1 MTGAALW
8 EFEMKGVSMWRRFG
22 AKVGGLALV
31 ALVPGFALA
40 QSTPVTFDPASTLAI
55 VDSAIAFITA
65 VGMAVLGLIMLAKGI
80 RWVRRAG

>member
-1 MTGAALW
+1 
-8 EFEMKGVSMWRRFG
+8 MKVVSMWRRFR

-40 QSTPVTFDPASTLAI
+40 QSTPVTFDPTSTLAI
-55 VDSAIAFITA
+55 VDSAVAFIST
-65 VGMAVLGLIMLAKGI
+65 VGIAVLGLIMLAKGI

>member
-1 MTGAALW
+1 
-8 EFEMKGVSMWRRFG
+8 MKGVSKVRQVG

-40 QSTPVTFDPASTLAI
+40 QSAPVTFDPADTLAI
-55 VDSAIAFITA
+55 VDSAVDFITA